1 MNKFFNTLIQ
11 ENPEHFV
18 MIFSILF
25 WKYLSCLF
33 SVLGQKWSRRF
44 RGFLSDI
51 EILLFPLIF
60 QFCNRK

>member
-11 ENPEHFV
+11 ENPERFV

-33 SVLGQKWSRRF
+33 SVLG
-44 RGFLSDI
+44 
-51 EILLFPLIF
+51 
-60 QFCNRK
+60 